1 MYKIFMLVALPVLA
15 VGWIA
20 YWLWMRKVREKE
32 KDQPRQVSKR
42 LSTSRSDV
50 TDWTQKM
57 KEAKSPREKALKR
70 RRELEAQRQKEQQQ
84 TESQS

>member
-15 VGWIA
+15 IAWIA
-20 YWLWMRKVREKE
+20 YWLWMRMVREKE

-50 TDWTQKM
+50 SDWTQKM
-57 KEAKSPREKALKR
+57 KEAESPRAKALKR
-70 RRELEAQRQKEQQQ
+70 RREIEAQRQKEQQ

>member
-1 MYKIFMLVALPVLA
+1 MYKIFMLVALPVLG

-20 YWLWMRKVREKE
+20 YWLWMRKVREEE

-50 TDWTQKM
+50 SGWAQKM
-57 KEAKSPREKALKR
+57 KEAESPRAKALKR